1 VTRKSLSPRPSIL
14 LGAVATGV
22 LLLGFGGWALLA
34 QLSGAVIAQG
44 QIVVDS
50 RRQIIQHP
58 DGGVVEEVL
67 VRDAQLVERGELL
80 LRLDGASLRTEVQ
93 IVDSQ
98 LFEVLARMARFRA
111 ESANAREVAFGAEL
125 TRRAEDDAMVAE
137 QVAGQRMLFRT
148 RVEGQEKQV
157 EQQRKRI
164 DQMLAQIE
172 GLQEQASARRSQFD
186 LLQSEIVDQRSLH
199 ARGLT
204 QKSRLLAL
212 EREAAEVRG
221 EIGGLDAQVA
231 TIGEQIAGV
240 ELEVLALDITR
251 REEAAANVQDLAQTH
266 AELAERRKDLVD
278 RIGRLEVRAPSEGI
292 VLGLQEMND
301 GAVLRAADP
310 LMYLVPQN
318 SPLLVEARI
327 SPLQIDEVDVGQA
340 ARLVLPGLPG
350 HEAPE
355 FRGHVRN
362 LSADAMLDEATRTSF
377 YRTEILLEPMD
388 DQGTAKVRLLP
399 GMPVEVYIE
408 TGKHSPFDYLLKPF
422 TDYFRAAL
430 RE

>member
-1 VTRKSLSPRPSIL
+1 M
-14 LGAVATGV
+14 

-80 LRLDGASLRTEVQ
+80 LRLDGASLRTELQ

-125 TRRAEDDAMVAE
+125 TRLAEGDAGVAE
-137 QVAGQRMLFRT
+137 QIAGQRVLFET
-148 RVEGQEKQV
+148 RIEGQEKQV

-164 DQMLAQIE
+164 DQMLAQID
-172 GLQEQASARRSQFD
+172 GLLEQASARRSQFD
-186 LLQSEIVDQRSLH
+186 LLQSEVADQRSLH
-199 ARGLT
+199 ERGLT

-240 ELEVLALDITR
+240 ELEILALDITR

-266 AELAERRKDLVD
+266 AELAERRKDLLD

-292 VLGLQEMND
+292 VLGLQEMNE
-301 GAVLRAADP
+301 GAVLRAADY
-310 LMYLVPQN
+310 LMYLVPQD
-318 SPLLVEARI
+318 SPLLVEAQI
-327 SPLQIDEVDVGQA
+327 SPLQIDEVDIGQS
-340 ARLVLPGLPG
+340 ARLVLPG
-350 HEAPE
+350 
-355 FRGHVRN
+355 FR
-362 LSADAMLDEATRTSF
+362 S
-377 YRTEILLEPMD
+377 
-388 DQGTAKVRLLP
+388 
-399 GMPVEVYIE
+399 
-408 TGKHSPFDYLLKPF
+408 
-422 TDYFRAAL
+422 
-430 RE
+430 